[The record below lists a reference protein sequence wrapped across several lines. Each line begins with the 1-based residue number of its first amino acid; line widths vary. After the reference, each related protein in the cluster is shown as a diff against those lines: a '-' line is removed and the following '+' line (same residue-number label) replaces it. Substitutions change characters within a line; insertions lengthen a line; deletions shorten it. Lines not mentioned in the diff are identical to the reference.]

1 MEEEVSVL
9 TTAAPESSVTTI
21 SAGPYAGSITIT
33 NTRID
38 KGGDTG
44 PAIFYVDISVSNL
57 LNSFGSY
64 NLFFR
69 Y

>member
-21 SAGPYAGSITIT
+21 SAWPYAGSITIT
-33 NTRID
+33 YTRID

-44 PAIFYVDISVSNL
+44 PAIFYVDISYFNIILSILIL
-57 LNSFGSY
+57 L
-64 NLFFR
+64 LL
-69 Y
+69 